1 MKKLKYYLSGT
12 IFILLCLFDAFF
24 ILAAIATISENVGA
38 GLFSLFLAAVLTFS
52 AYQVKRIHNKLN
64 SEIVVKIEEP
74 QYEEED
80 EEELVD
86 MPLHYYE
93 SSSVP
98 QFEIKY
104 QDAYGNLSVRKI
116 AVRKVVGKS
125 LKAHCFLRNEERTF
139 IISRIVECVDLDTG
153 ELISGDLRSYFVGRL
168 KNK

>member
-12 IFILLCLFDAFF
+12 LFVIICIMCAMFLLCSIACFGKDNG
-24 ILAAIATISENVGA
+24 AAV
-38 GLFSLFLAAVLTFS
+38 FCLFLTAVFAFS
-52 AYQVKRIHNKLN
+52 AFQIKRIHNKN
-64 SEIVVKIEEP
+64 SQKCVVKIDEP

-86 MPLHYYE
+86 MPLRYYE

>member
-12 IFILLCLFDAFF
+12 FFVIICIMCAMFLLCSIACFGKDNG
-24 ILAAIATISENVGA
+24 AAV
-38 GLFSLFLAAVLTFS
+38 FCLFLTSVFAFS
-52 AYQVKRIHNKLN
+52 AFQIKRIHNKN
-64 SEIVVKIEEP
+64 SQKCVVKIDEP
-74 QYEEED
+74 QYDEED

-86 MPLHYYE
+86 IPLRYYE

-125 LKAHCFLRNEERTF
+125 LKAHCFLIKNLLILFHVF
-139 IISRIVECVDLDTG
+139 IL
-153 ELISGDLRSYFVGRL
+153 LF
-168 KNK
+168 